1 MKGENPARS
10 RDGLQL
16 EPDRGET
23 HRCLECYIR
32 MCQTPEQTLPQ
43 EKDSHESAMN
53 VNEDNV
59 SRRLGA
65 TNRVCLY
72 FIIAIL
78 CALLVFALA
87 TIMVL
92 VVQRTEADPAMEGIK
107 KPIRTGNTFEDCLRI
122 LQSVPDKKAVAYMR
136 VSSTVNSSRLSLVEK
151 GFCESIQC
159 KSQEV
164 VIQEQGLYLIFCQLN
179 FHSAK
184 CSKSP
189 IDLKIELLVNDIVDS
204 QTLSTLCTSEKCQ
217 DKTFKTSLQFHL
229 THLKVQDRISVTLN
243 HPEFLNDVSLPNE
256 NVLGVVRYS
265 DGM

>member
-1 MKGENPARS
+1 
-10 RDGLQL
+10 
-16 EPDRGET
+16 
-23 HRCLECYIR
+23 
-32 MCQTPEQTLPQ
+32 MCQTPEQTLSQ

-53 VNEDNV
+53 VNEDGV

-72 FIIAIL
+72 FIIAVL
-78 CALLVFALA
+78 GALLVIALA

-92 VVQRTEADPAMEGIK
+92 LVVQRTQLVNLLFSP
-107 KPIRTGNTFEDCLRI
+107 GNTLEDYLRI
-122 LQSVPDKKAVAYMR
+122 LQRVPDKGAVAHMR

-151 GFCESIQC
+151 GACVSIQC
-159 KSQEV
+159 NSHEL
-164 VIQEQGLYLIFCQLN
+164 VIQEQGLYLIFCYLN
-179 FHSAK
+179 FHFPK

-189 IDLKIELLVNDIVDS
+189 IDLKIEVLVNDTVDS
-204 QTLSTLCTSEKCQ
+204 QTLSTFCKSETCQ
-217 DKTFKTSLQFHL
+217 DKTFEPLLQLHL
-229 THLKVQDRISVTLN
+229 THLGARDRISVTLN